1 MEQMLEYALRKHLRW
16 PTTRGAIT
24 LEDLWDLPLS
34 SKTNVDLDTVAKTVN
49 KELKESSEESFVT
62 PTSSKN
68 AELQV
73 RLDIVK
79 HVIKT
84 KIDDNAK
91 ALDSAKKKAR
101 KELLLQARESKQQ
114 QDLMNMSI
122 EDIDKELNTL

>member
-122 EDIDKELNTL
+122 DDIDKELNTL

>member
-1 MEQMLEYALRKHLRW
+1 MEQMLEYALRKRLRW

-122 EDIDKELNTL
+122 DDIDKELNTL